1 MKFPNTF
8 SRRQFLQT
16 ASSVSLAWGGLRI
29 LAGPAAFPLSPA
41 SKERG
46 FLYGTAF
53 YRPPNPP
60 RQQRRE
66 MLKAIAQEYGF
77 NIIRIYPGWDYY
89 NPAPGVFVFDD
100 VEEVLQYCDEFGIKV
115 LMGLVL
121 ESGPWWLEQA
131 HPEARFV
138 DAKGNAQRLEGSG
151 NNMTGGWPSLC
162 MDWPPVREAAA
173 KYIEALA
180 KFSSAHPSFYAYDT
194 WNEPHIEPAWQRNIW
209 ATPQERLYCY
219 CDKTIESFQNWLQN
233 RYGTLDRLNEVWTRR
248 YPNFK
253 AIDPPRAM
261 GTYMDWVDWRRFI
274 IERSTEELRFRVKTL
289 RATDPT
295 HLMEDHHAHHPPFDA
310 IAVNGTNAWKLAEAV
325 ETWGLS
331 IFPRWFDLPVY
342 EGAGKIEITRSCAAG
357 KEFWM
362 TELQGGHGSKG
373 LWRSPKMRARDIRLW
388 NWMAVAGGAKGIIY
402 WTYHAEGTGS
412 EASGFG
418 LVDRSGAPTERVEE
432 AARNRALIQKYWD
445 IFKDYTP
452 KPEVAIL
459 TDQDSAL
466 LTYAMNGQEDASTES
481 FRGYYKAIWNLDLCA
496 DFIEPGSLK
505 TAQYKVII
513 APWCIMGK
521 EEICAQLKRF
531 TEAGGTLILE
541 TSFGLFDERCFYNP
555 VIPPHGL
562 ADAFGYREQESYFIQ
577 SPAGK
582 DVVIS
587 SGVVAPRKGLD
598 LAVEDQIYWGTDID
612 VTNPAN
618 FRIAAHTFLT
628 PIVLSSAQ
636 PTARC
641 QDMVV
646 GATKKVGKGR
656 VYYLGTSLGGSIF
669 AGCDAGIELLRALI
683 SPVARPRV
691 TSLDLRPRLIEG
703 PTRSLLVVFNDR
715 TQDQKGAIEVPIPFH
730 RAVDI
735 HTLQEITADKNVLN
749 VEVPHQDVKVIL
761 LE

>member
-66 MLKAIAQEYGF
+66 MLKAIAQVYGF

-274 IERSTEELRFRVKTL
+274 IERSTEELKFRVKT
-289 RATDPT
+289 
-295 HLMEDHHAHHPPFDA
+295 
-310 IAVNGTNAWKLAEAV
+310 
-325 ETWGLS
+325 
-331 IFPRWFDLPVY
+331 
-342 EGAGKIEITRSCAAG
+342 
-357 KEFWM
+357 
-362 TELQGGHGSKG
+362 
-373 LWRSPKMRARDIRLW
+373 
-388 NWMAVAGGAKGIIY
+388 
-402 WTYHAEGTGS
+402 
-412 EASGFG
+412 
-418 LVDRSGAPTERVEE
+418 
-432 AARNRALIQKYWD
+432 
-445 IFKDYTP
+445 
-452 KPEVAIL
+452 
-459 TDQDSAL
+459 
-466 LTYAMNGQEDASTES
+466 
-481 FRGYYKAIWNLDLCA
+481 
-496 DFIEPGSLK
+496 
-505 TAQYKVII
+505 
-513 APWCIMGK
+513 
-521 EEICAQLKRF
+521 
-531 TEAGGTLILE
+531 
-541 TSFGLFDERCFYNP
+541 
-555 VIPPHGL
+555 
-562 ADAFGYREQESYFIQ
+562 
-577 SPAGK
+577 PAG
-582 DVVIS
+582 DGSDPSHGRPPCAS
-587 SGVVAPRKGLD
+587 S
-598 LAVEDQIYWGTDID
+598 
-612 VTNPAN
+612 
-618 FRIAAHTFLT
+618 
-628 PIVLSSAQ
+628 PI
-636 PTARC
+636 
-641 QDMVV
+641 
-646 GATKKVGKGR
+646 
-656 VYYLGTSLGGSIF
+656 
-669 AGCDAGIELLRALI
+669 
-683 SPVARPRV
+683 
-691 TSLDLRPRLIEG
+691 
-703 PTRSLLVVFNDR
+703 
-715 TQDQKGAIEVPIPFH
+715 
-730 RAVDI
+730 
-735 HTLQEITADKNVLN
+735 
-749 VEVPHQDVKVIL
+749 
-761 LE
+761 